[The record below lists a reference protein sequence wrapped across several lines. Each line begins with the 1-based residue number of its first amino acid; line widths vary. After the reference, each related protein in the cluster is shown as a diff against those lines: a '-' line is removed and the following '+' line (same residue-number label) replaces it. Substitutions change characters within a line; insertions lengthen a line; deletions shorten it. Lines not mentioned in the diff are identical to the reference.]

1 MKNSKDQIS
10 SSKQSSNVNS
20 KNYQISYVIFWI
32 LLFGFCDFFF
42 GSCDLFFGTCYLYLV
57 IFLIYFL
64 A

>member
-1 MKNSKDQIS
+1 MKNSKYQIS

-42 GSCDLFFGTCYLYLV
+42 GSCYLVLV
-57 IFLIYFL
+57 IFSLVLVIWIL
-64 A
+64 